1 MTYYPGWKR
10 GGTQPGQRPCMKIYC
25 LGGDVVDYGS
35 QFEMKIAGFDPKEC
49 DGQCKIG
56 ENQTLTNKWLY
67 DCDQK
72 TEKRLVGA
80 YVPSD
85 SVAGDG
91 AVIDIMRE
99 AKTDLVRWQRRQ
111 WSVQAQVGHMGEGPT
126 NANNRVL
133 GFRMK
138 PMLEKSKGDAIED
151 KKKVATS
158 KDLKIA

>member
-1 MTYYPGWKR
+1 
-10 GGTQPGQRPCMKIYC
+10 MKIYC
-25 LGGDVVDYGS
+25 QGGDVVDYGS

-80 YVPSD
+80 YVPSEK
-85 SVAGDG
+85 VGGDK

-111 WSVQAQVGHMGEGPT
+111 WSVQAQVGHMGEGRT
-126 NANNRVL
+126 DANNRVL
-133 GFRMK
+133 RFTMNPK
-138 PMLEKSKGDAIED
+138 LEKSKGYATEG
-151 KKKVATS
+151 KKMVATS